1 MYFLTFN
8 YHCTIYQL
16 GFSSSLS
23 PSYTERSTPCWQGP
37 VDHRQGLSAAIGHR
51 PPLSL
56 PSLYGTSFGFVRCLG
71 YLFGLY
77 LPLLPTI
84 SSENCRKR
92 AVLIPVLTRTS
103 ILTMVSM
110 IKGSP
115 TVHLQLCTFDNLITS
130 AF

>member
-1 MYFLTFN
+1 MYFFTFN

-37 VDHRQGLSAAIGHR
+37 VDHQQGSSAAIGHR
-51 PPLSL
+51 PPLLL
-56 PSLYGTSFGFVRCLG
+56 PSLYGTSFGFVRSLG
-71 YLFGLY
+71 YLLGRY

-92 AVLIPVLTRTS
+92 AVLIPVLTCTS